1 MNLLKCVESAS
12 DKVISPLQDLE
23 DTLHPLVNYLI
34 IPLFAFANAG
44 IALGNFD
51 LSSIFQGVSLA
62 IFCGLF
68 FGKFIGI
75 FSFTFV
81 AIKMRWVPMPHG
93 ATWKTIAGAAALGGI
108 GFTVSL
114 FIANLSFGDMFGEE
128 LLLNQAKMG
137 ILLGSLLSGI
147 LGYTLLNLFLPTEL
161 PEEEV

>member
-1 MNLLKCVESAS
+1 MGPPR
-12 DKVISPLQDLE
+12 PLE
-23 DTLHPLVNYLI
+23 GAPL
-34 IPLFAFANAG
+34 P
-44 IALGNFD
+44 
-51 LSSIFQGVSLA
+51 
-62 IFCGLF
+62 
-68 FGKFIGI
+68 
-75 FSFTFV
+75 
-81 AIKMRWVPMPHG
+81 
-93 ATWKTIAGAAALGGI
+93 AALGGI